1 MKINRR
7 RLRRIIRES
16 FDIMTVATEIVEE
29 LRGFDQQGVANT
41 LAGNYT
47 DEGGVH
53 LSSGYLTPNADKL
66 LKGIRKTGFFRGN
79 RGSIDRLER
88 AVYEWCE
95 QYPEEAEELLAY
107 L

>member
-16 FDIMTVATEIVEE
+16 FDIMTIASEIVEE
-29 LRGFDQQGVANT
+29 LSFFEGQGLANH

-47 DEGGVH
+47 DEGGIH
-53 LSSGYLTPNADKL
+53 LNSGYLTPNADKL
-66 LKGIRKTGFFRGN
+66 LREIRKTGYFRGN
-79 RGSIDRLER
+79 RQSIDKLER
-88 AVYEWCE
+88 AVYAWCE
-95 QYPEEAEELLAY
+95 QFPEEAEELLVR